1 MDINTFLKLLG
12 FKTRSSI
19 SLKYLYIPPTKFI
32 QFPKSFL
39 KHIQFFHDFLS
50 GDIFYSIHF
59 WNFGI
64 SIHSYELISKSS
76 FFVKLLE
83 NMAGVMSM
91 KTHLK
96 CVLGCSGKLDL
107 GFLLIDE
114 ICHDVHKWSGSTL
127 SSISC
132 QTFTLSLA
140 NSYSVEL
147 CPNLW

>member
-1 MDINTFLKLLG
+1 M
-12 FKTRSSI
+12 S
-19 SLKYLYIPPTKFI
+19 
-32 QFPKSFL
+32 
-39 KHIQFFHDFLS
+39 
-50 GDIFYSIHF
+50 
-59 WNFGI
+59 
-64 SIHSYELISKSS
+64 
-76 FFVKLLE
+76 FVKLLE

-96 CVLGCSGKLDL
+96 CVLGCSVKLDL

-140 NSYSVEL
+140 NSNRVEL
-147 CPNLW
+147 CPNLWWNNYREILFFWVFFVISTFILFYQKCMFSLYNTWYSNRVLFVITKETMQKNLWKRRLCPKLTNATIENNRFA